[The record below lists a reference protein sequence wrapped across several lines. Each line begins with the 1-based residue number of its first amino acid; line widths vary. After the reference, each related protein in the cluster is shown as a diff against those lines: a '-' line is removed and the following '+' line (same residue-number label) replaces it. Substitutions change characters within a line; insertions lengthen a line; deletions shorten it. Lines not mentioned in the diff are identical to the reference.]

1 MELLLDD
8 SKLHRDS
15 NSPSGSSLE
24 SVRVHSC
31 REPKAKVA
39 IVCMASYMAVD
50 YGHAIHAF

>member
-1 MELLLDD
+1 MELLLED
-8 SKLHRDS
+8 SGLHQDS

-39 IVCMASYMAVD
+39 TICMASYMAVN